1 MQKVG
6 IFYGSDTGNT
16 EAVAKQIQQELGAD
30 IATIF
35 DVANAKA
42 NDMEEFSN
50 LIFGA
55 STMGIGDLQ
64 YDFEDFL
71 PDIEAADLE
80 GKIIAIFGLG
90 DQYSYSDS
98 FVDAIGDIYEKLEGK
113 GCQII
118 GQVPTDGYD
127 YDESRGEIDGQF
139 VGLPLD
145 EENQGDLTDE
155 RIKDWINKL
164 KDEFI

>member
-16 EAVAKQIQQELGAD
+16 EAAAQQIQEELGAD
-30 IATIF
+30 NAAIF
-35 DVANAKA
+35 NVANAKGS
-42 NDMEEFSN
+42 DLEQFSN

-71 PDIEAADLE
+71 PEIELADLN
-80 GKIIAIFGLG
+80 GKKVAIFGLG
-90 DQYSYSDS
+90 DQYSYPDS

-113 GCQII
+113 GCQVI
-118 GQVPTDGYD
+118 GHVPTDGYD
-127 YDESRGEIDGQF
+127 YDESRGEIDGEF

-145 EENQGDLTDE
+145 EENQGDLTNE
-155 RIKDWINKL
+155 RIKKWVDRL
-164 KDEFI
+164 KKEFN